1 MDNRSEVNTV
11 NKALIKKNMRVEKEM
26 EEIQERL

>member
-1 MDNRSEVNTV
+1 MDNRSEANTV